1 MKMKT
6 LAVAVAALA
15 CGSQAFAAEV
25 YNSEGT
31 YLSIGGHVSINLN
44 GSDEGET
51 DVGLSLIHI

>member
-25 YNSEGT
+25 YNSMVHLYRLAVT
-31 YLSIGGHVSINLN
+31 FLLAWVSI
-44 GSDEGET
+44 SKMK
-51 DVGLSLIHI
+51 

>member
-31 YLSIGGHVSINLN
+31 SLSIGTRFSGRW
-44 GSDEGET
+44 
-51 DVGLSLIHI
+51 